1 MVDVSDLET
10 KLGRTLT
17 GADRRRAISDLEDAY
32 ALASAEGL
40 LSDPETFAQSVVLKR
55 VALRAFGSPVGVRRV
70 SQESL
75 GSRSVAYEAGR
86 TAESGVY
93 FTAED
98 RAAMRGRPRSAA
110 YSVRLT
116 TPQDTSSDT
125 LH

>member
-1 MVDVSDLET
+1 MVDVGDLEA
-10 KLGRTLT
+10 KLGRVLT
-17 GADRRRAISDLEDAY
+17 GADRRRAESDLEDAY

-40 LSDPETFAQSVVLKR
+40 LSVPETVAQGVVLKR
-55 VALRAFGSPVGVRRV
+55 VALRAFGAPMGTRRI

-75 GSRSVAYEAGR
+75 GSRSVAYEAGS

-98 RAAMRGRPRSAA
+98 RAAMRGRPRAAA

-116 TPQDTSSDT
+116 TPQDSRDT